1 MLNIGDNFNYQG
13 RKPNFARDCF
23 NTKQEMKNYPE
34 QGIDTGHISFCLE
47 DLKLY
52 QFQAGNEVNPETG
65 KWRKLIDSI
74 LDANS
79 ENPVENKVITSKLLE
94 VEKLI
99 GTKATALGKDFELS
113 LDNMGAVIAA
123 ALVDL
128 NKNIDELE
136 EAVSEA
142 LNSIKAANTSI
153 RDIRINGHSLEG
165 GVNLSKSDV
174 GLGNIDNTSDQD
186 KPLSIAMVRALNGKA
201 DKSTTINN
209 KPLDRNI
216 VITKQDLGLG
226 NVDNTSDLEKPI
238 STRTQE
244 ALNNKIDKS
253 PTHGLVSKE
262 DIKKLSDLPTNDV
275 LAEKF
280 RTLDNTRSKI
290 DSHVSNTQNPHNVTK
305 NQVGLSNVDNTSD
318 LEKPI
323 STRTQ
328 EELDKKVNLTD
339 LVGLT
344 KKVSDLEESVKLINQ
359 SMEVLKP
366 ELLDRMTYGIRI
378 NIGSPN
384 FSCTEIGSYSLRKSL
399 PVHSKIRGCILSNQG
414 EVVKYLP
421 DTNWAA
427 GDVNGSQGQ
436 VMVEIPEFWMSYKKN
451 PDYIDIRIS
460 PTEIEGFT
468 KFNKFYISA
477 YDATIDRNSNK
488 LSSVCSIDPRY
499 RGGNNSANLDNDSN
513 IAKRHLG
520 KPATYLTLSEF
531 ETLATN
537 RGNNWKC
544 LTYDAYKTIFWLFVT
559 ETVSLDTVNKRNFDP
574 EQSGN
579 LSTKHADKDTWK
591 TTYNTFPVLNIGTT
605 NNIGNGT
612 GYKDVE
618 ITYIGYESR
627 SCIRY
632 RGMENIFGEMSRFVT
647 GVQKI
652 KRGVNAELIGGT
664 GFNLKTLYNYSPY
677 DRPGFIEELIPH
689 TNDPFSILATGVGQD
704 GSSTT
709 YYRAYSDS
717 FGANSNGK
725 YFFLF
730 GHPEPNDFFDSSN
743 AGFLD
748 QLTEAEN
755 FKANYAGTRLC
766 YFPE

>member
-23 NTKQEMKNYPE
+23 DTKQEMKNYPE

-52 QFQAGNEVNPETG
+52 QFKAGNSVSPETG
-65 KWRKLIDSI
+65 KWKKLIDSI

-99 GTKATALGKDFELS
+99 GTKATELGKDFELT

-153 RDIRINGHSLEG
+153 RDIRINGHPLEG
-165 GVNLSKSDV
+165 GVNLTKGDV
-174 GLGNIDNTSDQD
+174 GLGNVDNTSDQD
-186 KPLSIAMVRALNGKA
+186 KPLSIAMVRALSSKA

-216 VITKQDLGLG
+216 VITKQDLSLG

-262 DIKKLSDLPTNDV
+262 DIKKLSDLPTNDE
-275 LAEKF
+275 LTGKF
-280 RTLDNTRSKI
+280 RNLDNTRSKI
-290 DSHVSNTQNPHNVTK
+290 DSHVSNTRNPHSVTK
-305 NQVGLSNVDNTSD
+305 DQVGLGNVDNTSD

-328 EELDKKVNLTD
+328 EELDKKVNLAD

-344 KKVSDLEESVKLINQ
+344 KKVSDLEESVNLINQ
-359 SMEVLKP
+359 SMESLKP

-378 NIGSPN
+378 NTASPN
-384 FSCTEIGSYSLRKSL
+384 FSCTEIGSYSLRKDL
-399 PVHSKIRGCILSNQG
+399 PVHSKIRGCILSDQG

-421 DTNWAA
+421 DTNWEA
-427 GDVNGSQGQ
+427 GDVDGSQGQ
-436 VMVEIPEFWMSYKKN
+436 VMVEVPDFWIYYKKN
-451 PDYIDIRIS
+451 PDYMDIRIS
-460 PTEIEGFT
+460 PTKIEGFI

-488 LSSVCSIDPRY
+488 LSSVCSTDPRY

-520 KPATYLTLSEF
+520 KPATYLTLNEF
-531 ETLATN
+531 ETLASN
-537 RGNNWKC
+537 RGSKWSC
-544 LTYDAYKTIFWLFVT
+544 LTYDVYKIIFWLFAI
-559 ETVSLDTVNKRNFDP
+559 ENVSLDTASKINFKSTQPD
-574 EQSGN
+574 N
-579 LSTKHADKDTWK
+579 LYLKHTDKESWK
-591 TTYNTFPVLNIGTT
+591 TIYNTFPVLNIGTT
-605 NNIGNGT
+605 NDIGNGT
-612 GYKDVE
+612 GYKDVD
-618 ITYIGYESR
+618 INYIGPSPR

-647 GVQKI
+647 GVLKLRTGN
-652 KRGVNAELIGGT
+652 KSELRKGS
-664 GFNLKTLYNYSPY
+664 GFFSLNIYTYPIY
-677 DRPGFIEELIPH
+677 DRPGFIEELIPS
-689 TNDPFSILATGVGQD
+689 DPLSILTTGKPINA
-704 GSSTT
+704 SSST

-717 FGANSNGK
+717 YDTLSNGK

-730 GHPEPNDFFDSSN
+730 GHPAPNDYYDYSN

-748 QLTEAEN
+748 QLTRAID

-766 YFPE
+766 YLPI